1 MSTRPI
7 PFPYRRR
14 RFSPSR
20 PLHGIS
26 GAAQDPPIGPQTLA
40 PFSLVDRYGDP
51 TVDPVEAL
59 TEMDEGTYEQPQAGG
74 QNRPDLPP
82 WIYQP
87 TNWENIDQINYALL
101 PAIGAQVTIISYVV
115 PPGRN
120 GVINKVACN
129 FVGGGW
135 VEGSGDVIWRILV
148 DGTPP
153 PGATSY
159 DTIVASLGSPASP
172 TGIAGFR
179 IFENQVLSLVAFNNP
194 AGPNGGVI
202 VAGQRVGAR
211 FVGWNYPTDIE
222 ENDIW
227 I

>member
-1 MSTRPI
+1 MSPQ
-7 PFPYRRR
+7 PLAFPYRQRR
-14 RFSPSR
+14 RFEAAAA
-20 PLHGIS
+20 LHGL
-26 GAAQDPPIGPQTLA
+26 GDAPIGPATLA
-40 PFSLVDRYGDP
+40 PGSGDYADP
-51 TVDPVEAL
+51 GADPVEL
-59 TEMDEGTYEQPQAGG
+59 ITEMDEGVAPAIG
-74 QNRPDLPP
+74 NRPDLPP

-87 TNWENIDQINYALL
+87 TNWENIDQLTYALV
-101 PAIGAQVTIISYVV
+101 PAIGSSVTILTYVV

-135 VEGSGDVIWRILV
+135 VEGTGDILWRILI

-159 DTIVASLGSPASP
+159 DAILASLGSPASP

-179 IFENQVLSLVAFNNP
+179 IFENQVVTFVAFNNP
-194 AGPNGGVI
+194 AGANGGVV

-211 FVGWNYPTDIE
+211 LLGWNYPTDIE
-222 ENDIW
+222 EDNIW